1 MASPHIID
9 WIERDIQERGLEVGA
24 PYLTA
29 EEVGRL
35 IGVSRATADRAMK
48 ELSARHVLM
57 RRQRSGTFVGPRA
70 AVAVKSTGSLTTI
83 HIVADLRAIEDGP
96 LSFDE
101 IARYLADASGSSR
114 LEFHVVSKDEKSRTL
129 RQLVAALSAARDLRQ
144 AVVLVSGDA
153 EDQKALAESRLT
165 AVHIGASAP
174 EAEIPF
180 IAFDAV
186 EIAKKLADSAR
197 ARGAEI
203 LVFADSNAPYA
214 TQIESSLRGTGQ
226 KVHATIGASATDED
240 TRARVVAAF
249 KSATAPILVWAWS
262 GRERDLAIAAAGD
275 AELRLGVDYTIVG
288 SMRAVG
294 AQPVGGL
301 FAAVRSN
308 PSAGISEWLRD
319 ALAGNARENS
329 FKILVTHHEAAHD
342 SNGTGSSKRLR
353 PETTALRAMI

>member
-83 HIVADLRAIEDGP
+83 HIVTDLRAIEDGP

-101 IARYLADASGSSR
+101 IARYLAEASATSR
-114 LEFHVVSKDEKSRTL
+114 LEFHVVPTDEKSRTL

-144 AVVLVSGDA
+144 AIVLIGGDA

-165 AVHIGASAP
+165 SVHIAASAP
-174 EAEIPF
+174 DAELPY
-180 IAFDAV
+180 IAFDAP
-186 EIAKKLADSAR
+186 EIAKKLAESAR

-203 LVFADSNAPYA
+203 LVFADSNASYA
-214 TQIESSLRGTGQ
+214 SQIEASLRGTGV
-226 KVHATIGASATDED
+226 KVHATIGAGSSDDEI
-240 TRARVVAAF
+240 RARVVAAF

-275 AELRLGVDYTIVG
+275 AELRLGIDYTIVG
-288 SMRAVG
+288 SVRAVG

-308 PSAGISEWLRD
+308 PSAGISEWLRA
-319 ALAGNARENS
+319 ALAGTARENS
-329 FKILVTHHEAAHD
+329 FKILVTHQEPTHET
-342 SNGTGSSKRLR
+342 NGASSTKRVR
-353 PETTALRAMI
+353 AEATALRAMI